1 MKDFKNKQ
9 KKLSIVIIGLVFVL
23 IAAAVILLRPGNT
36 GKEMSQLDP
45 TVVTTAAVEAEI
57 ETAPSAPTDPV
68 LIVELENGRIH
79 TPYGDL
85 NFPEEL
91 SDHLLI
97 VNTCHQPYTLA
108 FYAVMEGKYE
118 VRMFDIS
125 LGEGSGGNMGK
136 VTTPDGE
143 VPLNITIYSLTG
155 DETWTDGEFITVQ
168 AMQDVVNEMIEQM
181 APKTDSVQSEAPVFV
196 EQPAEVDTVHN
207 MKIVTPYCTMYY
219 PARWNSTMYYEHDDS
234 QEDIYKVHV
243 YGRVSETESQLL
255 FSIYFGGDEGDQLG
269 AVMNSE
275 GIPVPVNLLLNQLEL
290 DGLNEEDAEL
300 LCAMQEAS
308 NELVEKLPL
317 LP

>member
-1 MKDFKNKQ
+1 MNEFKNKQ
-9 KKLSIVIIGLVFVL
+9 KKSSIVIIGLVLAL
-23 IAAAVILLRPGNT
+23 IAVVVILLRTGNT
-36 GKEMSQLDP
+36 GEEIRQPDS
-45 TVVTTAAVEAEI
+45 TTVTTATDETEVEI
-57 ETAPSAPTDPV
+57 EPTVPTDPV
-68 LIVELENGRIH
+68 LIIELEAGQIQ
-79 TPYGDL
+79 TPYGAL
-85 NFPEEL
+85 SFPEEL
-91 SDHLLI
+91 SDHLL
-97 VNTCHQPYTLA
+97 VANTCQQPYTLA
-108 FYAVMEGKYE
+108 FYAVMEGKHE

-136 VTTPDGE
+136 VTTLEGE
-143 VPLNITIYSLTG
+143 VPLNITIYSLTK

-181 APKTDSVQSEAPVFV
+181 APKTDSAYSEESVFV
-196 EQPAEVDTVHN
+196 EQPAERNTIHN
-207 MKIVTPYCTMYY
+207 LEIVTPYCTMYY

-243 YGRVSETESQLL
+243 YGRIGGSESQLL

-275 GIPVPVNLLLNQLEL
+275 GIPVPVNLLLNQLDL
-290 DGLNEEDAEL
+290 DGLSEDDEEL

>member
-1 MKDFKNKQ
+1 MNEFKNNQ
-9 KKLSIVIIGLVFVL
+9 KKSSIVIIGLVLVL
-23 IAAAVILLRPGNT
+23 IAVAVILLRTGNA
-36 GKEMSQLDP
+36 GEEIRQPDP
-45 TVVTTAAVEAEI
+45 TTVTTATVEAEV
-57 ETAPSAPTDPV
+57 ETEPSVPADPV
-68 LIVELENGRIH
+68 VIIGLEEGQIH
-79 TPYGDL
+79 TPYGAL

-91 SDHLLI
+91 SDHLL
-97 VNTCHQPYTLA
+97 VANTCQQPYTLA
-108 FYAVMEGKYE
+108 FYAVMEGKHE
-118 VRMFDIS
+118 VRLFDIS

-136 VTTPDGE
+136 VTTPEGE
-143 VPLNITIYSLTG
+143 VPLNITIYSLNM
-155 DETWTDGEFITVQ
+155 DETWTEGEFVTVQ

-181 APKTDSVQSEAPVFV
+181 APKTDSVQSEEPVFV
-196 EQPAEVDTVHN
+196 EQPAERNTIHN
-207 MKIVTPYCTMYY
+207 LEIVTPYCTMYY